1 LAAFGNDLKSTLQ
14 PLGNLRP
21 DWEKN
26 EFNLGSSIEDEPIR
40 NLIMGLGSWRT
51 VLPRKASDVVVRSF
65 LKYGA
70 SAWVLRTSQ
79 VGGHDPDIEPI
90 APMTF

>member
-1 LAAFGNDLKSTLQ
+1 MVFGQDMKETLQ
-14 PLGNLRP
+14 PFGNTRP

-26 EFNLGSSIEDEPIR
+26 QFNLGSSIEDEPLR

-51 VLPRKASDVVVRSF
+51 VLPRKASDVVVHKF

-79 VGGHDPDIEPI
+79 VGGSDPDIEPI

>member
-1 LAAFGNDLKSTLQ
+1 MPCSPSANPAPTGK
-14 PLGNLRP
+14 R
-21 DWEKN
+21 N
-26 EFNLGSSIEDEPIR
+26 EFNLGNSLQDQPLR
-40 NLIMGLGSWRT
+40 NLLMGLGSWRT
-51 VLPRKASDVVVRSF
+51 VLPRKANDVVVEQF

-79 VGGHDPDIEPI
+79 VGGDNPNIEPI

>member
-1 LAAFGNDLKSTLQ
+1 MKETLQ
-14 PLGNLRP
+14 PFGNTRP

-26 EFNLGSSIEDEPIR
+26 QFNLGSSIEDEPLR

-51 VLPRKASDVVVRSF
+51 VLPRKASDLVVHKF

-79 VGGHDPDIEPI
+79 VGGSDPDIEPI

>member
-1 LAAFGNDLKSTLQ
+1 KHSLQ
-14 PLGNLRP
+14 PLGAPRP

-26 EFNLGSSIEDEPIR
+26 EFNLGSSLEDEPLR
-40 NLIMGLGSWRT
+40 NLLMGLGSWRT
-51 VLPRKASDVVVRSF
+51 ILPRKASDVVVHSF

-79 VGGHDPDIEPI
+79 VGGDDPEIAPI
-90 APMTF
+90 APMT

>member
-1 LAAFGNDLKSTLQ
+1 MIALGQSLKRALQPFGN
-14 PLGNLRP
+14 PRP
-21 DWEKN
+21 DWERN
-26 EFNLGSSIEDEPIR
+26 EFNLGSTLEDEPLR
-40 NLIMGLGSWRT
+40 NLLMGLGSWRT
-51 VLPRKASDVVVRSF
+51 VLPRKASDVVVQQF

-79 VGGHDPDIEPI
+79 IGGYDPAIEPI

>member
-1 LAAFGNDLKSTLQ
+1 
-14 PLGNLRP
+14 
-21 DWEKN
+21 
-26 EFNLGSSIEDEPIR
+26 
-40 NLIMGLGSWRT
+40 MGLGSWRT
-51 VLPRKASDVVVRSF
+51 VFPRKASDTVVHRF